1 MEMGVAP
8 SLEQAVIVDLRRGR
22 EPGPRDAVRRAGRP
36 APLSAAE
43 ETSLAERIE
52 RGDVHAKQGMI
63 ECNLRLVFAIAKGYR
78 RRGVQFED
86 LVQEGTVGLVRAVEG
101 FDYRRGLKFSTYA
114 VWWIRRSLLDA
125 IEAGRTIRI
134 PAKAAQHL
142 AAIRRAEVEIERG
155 CVGAASTEAIAE
167 RTGLSTLN
175 VRNLRSA
182 ARVAA
187 SLDEPVSEDATPLGD
202 LIGDPHGIDP
212 GERAAEREARGEAWA
227 LLRLLP
233 ERHRQV
239 LVRRYGMGGGPPQS
253 HKEVGD
259 WLGVKEER
267 SRQLEREALHRL
279 RELASPAQRAA

>member
-1 MEMGVAP
+1 MSVAP
-8 SLEQAVIVDLRRGR
+8 NLEQAVIVDLRRRRKPGLQRPVHQSGR
-22 EPGPRDAVRRAGRP
+22 RV
-36 APLSAAE
+36 PLSAAE
-43 ETSLAERIE
+43 ETRLAKRIE
-52 RGDVHAKQGMI
+52 RGDVHAKQEMI
-63 ECNLRLVFAIAKGYR
+63 ECNLRLVFAVAKGYR
-78 RRGVQFED
+78 GRGVQFED

-101 FDYRRGLKFSTYA
+101 FDHRRGLKFSTYA

-125 IEAGRTIRI
+125 VEAGRTIRI
-134 PAKAAQHL
+134 PAKATQQL

-155 CVGAASTEAIAE
+155 GVRAASAEAIAE

-182 ARVAA
+182 ARVTA
-187 SLDEPVSEDATPLGD
+187 SLDEPISEDATPLGD
-202 LIGDPHGIDP
+202 LIGDPHAVDP

-239 LVRRYGMGGGPPQS
+239 LVRRYGLGGGTPQS
-253 HKEVGD
+253 HTEVGE